1 IRGAVRTATDA
12 PLPEQVRD
20 VLTGAGWTP
29 QPPPHRGALRE
40 RWEALNALATL
51 ADDLHARQGATMRE
65 FVEELAERQE
75 AQHAPAVQ
83 GREWEAL
90 FLIGV
95 SEGLLPISHADTPE
109 GIAEERRLLYVGVT
123 RAKTHLYVSYAKQ
136 RPSGRSTRT
145 RTRFLDGIWP
155 EPKVDP
161 KTQPRR
167 RRRTRAED
175 LVREADADPELFE
188 RLRQWRARV
197 AEEVNKPAFTVLHDA
212 TLASIASVEPT
223 TLRQLALIRG
233 IGPSKLDQFGPQIL

>member
-1 IRGAVRTATDA
+1 MSSSRA
-12 PLPEQVRD
+12 
-20 VLTGAGWTP
+20 
-29 QPPPHRGALRE
+29 
-40 RWEALNALATL
+40 
-51 ADDLHARQGATMRE
+51 
-65 FVEELAERQE
+65 AERQE
-75 AQHAPAVQ
+75 AQHAPAVR
-83 GREWEAL
+83 GHARLLPRREGLEWEAV

-109 GIAEERRLLYVGVT
+109 GIEEERRLLYVGVT

-155 EPKVDP
+155 EPTVDP

-233 IGPSKLDQFGPQIL
+233 IGPSKLDQFGPQILAVVRGEDPAE